1 MLALLAQAI
10 LLFIKIVMSTASRPA
25 DSLSS
30 STLLLKDEVKIGMGT
45 FAEGMNLMKE
55 DLYLTFPNL
64 LRALSAN
71 GIAYIPTTI
80 AARKKFMGNVLH
92 IPTNKKP
99 PQKKLHCD
107 GRVRRTQLYP

>member
-1 MLALLAQAI
+1 
-10 LLFIKIVMSTASRPA
+10 
-25 DSLSS
+25 
-30 STLLLKDEVKIGMGT
+30 MGT
-45 FAEGMNLMKE
+45 FDLFAEGMNLMKE

-71 GIAYIPTTI
+71 GITYIPTTI

-99 PQKKLHCD
+99 PQKKLEGEAD
-107 GRVRRTQLYP
+107 AILPLGNTSF